1 MSLSRLSEQNFNR
14 FEPVF
19 IAAINGHLPHE
30 IDCVAVGL
38 APTTIAARLR
48 DAALA
53 YQKYNYDTVAF
64 TREEFDR
71 VWPMCEVRLVDT
83 RVIVSK
89 RGQRQQ
95 LSSTVPMQKVTVLTD
110 HTRATPE
117 QIQAALVLL
126 TGKFIEQF
134 PCPGWTSDELLAQI
148 AVAKADCSVVT
159 DEGTNILI

>member
-38 APTTIAARLR
+38 APTTVAARLR
-48 DAALA
+48 DAALS
-53 YQKYNYDTVAF
+53 YQKYNFDTVAF

-89 RGQRQQ
+89 RGQRQS
-95 LSSTVPMQKVTVLTD
+95 LSPTVPMQKVTVLTNAAKPTD
-110 HTRATPE
+110 E
-117 QIQAALVLL
+117 QVKAAIVLL
-126 TGKFIEQF
+126 AGQFIDRF
-134 PCPGWTSDELLAQI
+134 PCPGWTSDDLLSI
-148 AVAKADCSVVT
+148 ISTTKADCSVVT
-159 DEGTNILI
+159 DEGLNILI